1 MRFTSGNGP
10 QLSCFPRDGHPWRI
24 DWFGD
29 VSFPDKRQS
38 YRHPSIVLA
47 ISRLGQSSLGQLTP
61 NGSAGNRREVWVPV
75 GLLSRLRIGDIW
87 QDGRLISQ
95 DEAPQTI
102 FQNLTVNSQTSRVVK
117 AGIELKGRWFMLPA
131 KDHPGHMQHT
141 QSHCMLIHLEEE
153 KQMVIPCAELA
164 RFYFGSSN
172 WLLEKLFLPPLNPRT
187 LFLTADFKPEG
198 GRLHLKLPFQVS
210 GFSAS
215 DIGRI
220 ARDKSARRAAT
231 QIGESLLT
239 NTTQKEKAYPKA
251 LFPFVGTTDLSV
263 KGQWLPLGRKP
274 EMTFLVH
281 SIQSC
286 THAFPFQKLT
296 YQLDR
301 LQDGP
306 SMRARQPKKQTNP
319 SPLTHSK
326 VVSATSSIANK
337 DPSARMSP
345 GMWFEN
351 QGIKFPDLIT
361 KEVFRIRPLKNI
373 AVPEGRA
380 FRPRNGGPVT
390 FAVGSTSGTHQ
401 PVHPLAVAVTPPTYD
416 WSAAPEFLRDFLQK
430 LAKISDI
437 HFFILTESHFDG
449 WSVPINTLQGDDREV
464 SRQLY
469 VQDKKIE
476 RLRRAC
482 ALALQTHDNK
492 AIGTLVLMEN
502 LPLAARFFDA
512 AKYESL
518 DLEAALEASALQ
530 FVVGQTLPIKIVLQ
544 TISGLSER

>member
-1 MRFTSGNGP
+1 MDHNFRAFLAMATLGESTGLVTFPSRTSGKAT
-10 QLSCFPRDGHPWRI
+10 DI
-24 DWFGD
+24 
-29 VSFPDKRQS
+29 
-38 YRHPSIVLA
+38 HPSILLA
-47 ISRLGQSSLGQLTP
+47 ISCLRKSSLGRLTP
-61 NGSAGNRREVWVPV
+61 SSAAGNRSEVCVPV

-87 QDGRLISQ
+87 QDDWLISQ
-95 DEAPQTI
+95 DEAPQTT
-102 FQNLTVNSQTSRVVK
+102 FQNLTVNSQTSRLVK

-131 KDHPGHMQHT
+131 REHPGHMQHT
-141 QSHCMLIHLEEE
+141 QSHCMLIRLGEE
-153 KQMVIPCAELA
+153 KQVVIPCTELA
-164 RFYFGSSN
+164 RFYFGSST
-172 WLLEKLFLPPLNPRT
+172 WLLEKLFLPPLDPRT

-198 GRLHLKLPFQVS
+198 GPLHLKLSFQVS

-263 KGQWLPLGRKP
+263 KGQWLPLSRKP
-274 EMTFLVH
+274 EMTCLVH

-306 SMRARQPKKQTNP
+306 AMRARQPKKQTNP

-345 GMWFEN
+345 SMWFEN

-361 KEVFRIRPLKNI
+361 NEVFRIRRLKI
-373 AVPEGRA
+373 QPFQRA
-380 FRPRNGGPVT
+380 E
-390 FAVGSTSGTHQ
+390 
-401 PVHPLAVAVTPPTYD
+401 L
-416 WSAAPEFLRDFLQK
+416 
-430 LAKISDI
+430 
-437 HFFILTESHFDG
+437 FD
-449 WSVPINTLQGDDREV
+449 
-464 SRQLY
+464 
-469 VQDKKIE
+469 
-476 RLRRAC
+476 LRRGDRSLLRWVAPRAHTNQCTRCQSKLRPQRTTGVLLRNSFATSCKSSRKSQTFTFSSLLKVTLMVRAC
-482 ALALQTHDNK
+482 RSTRYR
-492 AIGTLVLMEN
+492 GTTERSADSYTFRIKRLSAYGGRVL
-502 LPLAARFFDA
+502 LHYRRTTT
-512 AKYESL
+512 KR
-518 DLEAALEASALQ
+518 
-530 FVVGQTLPIKIVLQ
+530 
-544 TISGLSER
+544 SGHWF